1 VQLQQQY
8 ETFQEA
14 GVEVI
19 AAVVAPV
26 ASADGARRSTGATY
40 PLLADPA
47 HRVAEAYGVYNLLG
61 DALAAPA
68 VFVID
73 ADGRIVW
80 HHVGQDPGDR
90 PGVQTILEQL
100 AQVVNS

>member
-1 VQLQQQY
+1 VELQNNY
-8 ETFQEA
+8 EAFQEA

-19 AAVVAPV
+19 ALAVAPATSV
-26 ASADGARRSTGATY
+26 NGAQQATGATY

-61 DALAAPA
+61 DGLAAPS

-73 ADGRIVW
+73 ADGHIAW
-80 HHVGQDPGDR
+80 NHVGQHPGDR
-90 PGVQTILEQL
+90 PSAQTVLEQL
-100 AQVVNS
+100 PGW